1 MWFPNAEVVIN
12 PALLV
17 FLGVIVGILGGFF
30 GVGGGFLITG
40 GLLVFGVPPL
50 YAVGTGIT
58 LIMGAS
64 LVNTMKHR
72 QLGHIDFKL
81 GALMALGSLPALY
94 GATRL
99 NTALEAANLAGPVI
113 RYTYVVLLA
122 LLGVFILFDYLR
134 SRKAIANDPDAMST
148 ARLAIWIQRLSL
160 PPSWVPVPGIG
171 KVPTRVA
178 FPVAGIESVSIF
190 LPVIIG
196 VGIGFLAGLLGAGG
210 AFILTPVLI
219 YILGV
224 PTITAI
230 GTSLFQVMLTGTVGT
245 FIYATSDRVDPLM
258 AVIMLAAA
266 SIGAQLGA
274 TGTKVIEPA
283 RIRFLFGIMVLAGCL
298 AVGLEEASEAAE
310 IDELSTV
317 ASVVLLGVGG
327 LICLVIAALVIKTGR
342 NSSVSAQSE
351 GL

>member
-1 MWFPNAEVVIN
+1 
-12 PALLV
+12 
-17 FLGVIVGILGGFF
+17 
-30 GVGGGFLITG
+30 
-40 GLLVFGVPPL
+40 
-50 YAVGTGIT
+50 
-58 LIMGAS
+58 
-64 LVNTMKHR
+64 
-72 QLGHIDFKL
+72 
-81 GALMALGSLPALY
+81 
-94 GATRL
+94 
-99 NTALEAANLAGPVI
+99 
-113 RYTYVVLLA
+113 
-122 LLGVFILFDYLR
+122 
-134 SRKAIANDPDAMST
+134 
-148 ARLAIWIQRLSL
+148 
-160 PPSWVPVPGIG
+160 
-171 KVPTRVA
+171 
-178 FPVAGIESVSIF
+178 
-190 LPVIIG
+190 
-196 VGIGFLAGLLGAGG
+196 
-210 AFILTPVLI
+210 VLI

-230 GTSLFQVMLTGTVGT
+230 GTSLFQVILTGAVGT